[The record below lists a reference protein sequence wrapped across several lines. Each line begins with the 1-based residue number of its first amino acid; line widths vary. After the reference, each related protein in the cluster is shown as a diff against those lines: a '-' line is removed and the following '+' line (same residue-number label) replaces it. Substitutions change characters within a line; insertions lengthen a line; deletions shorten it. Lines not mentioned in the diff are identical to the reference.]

1 MSTDNIIKFVEYLD
15 YTYSMINIYRAII
28 IINNLNENELLLLE
42 EQLKNKDHNPLFVNN
57 NNDINYDYRLFIIK
71 DVLLLNNFNR
81 DNYNFIAVY

>member
-57 NNDINYDYRLFIIK
+57 NNGEKIF
-71 DVLLLNNFNR
+71 FQ
-81 DNYNFIAVY
+81 

>member
-1 MSTDNIIKFVEYLD
+1 MSFDNINKFVDYLE

-28 IINNLNENELLLLE
+28 IINNITDNELLLLE
-42 EQLKNKDHNPLFVNN
+42 QQLKNKNHNPIIVKN

-71 DVLLLNNFNR
+71 DILLLNNFNK

>member
-42 EQLKNKDHNPLFVNN
+42 EQLKNKHHNPLFVNN